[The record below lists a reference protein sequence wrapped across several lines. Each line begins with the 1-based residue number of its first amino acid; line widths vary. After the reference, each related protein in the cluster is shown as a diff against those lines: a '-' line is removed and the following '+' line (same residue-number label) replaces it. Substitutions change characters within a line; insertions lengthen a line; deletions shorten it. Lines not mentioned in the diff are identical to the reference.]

1 LNAPLSEAAGDKMA
15 SAGMTIANISGQDI
29 NDITIMSDHGARIN
43 STIDHDRQPLI
54 MDPVVTQMVEKNR
67 PKTGFKSSK
76 LSNHFDANILGYIF
90 EKTNFNKENKTN
102 LCKFGEFKLLNM
114 NHNRQLLLGG
124 GQSAPGNAGKY
135 LSH

>member
-1 LNAPLSEAAGDKMA
+1 M
-15 SAGMTIANISGQDI
+15 
-29 NDITIMSDHGARIN
+29 
-43 STIDHDRQPLI
+43 
-54 MDPVVTQMVEKNR
+54 
-67 PKTGFKSSK
+67 K

-90 EKTNFNKENKTN
+90 EKSDFKGANRSN
-102 LCKFGEFKLLNM
+102 LCKFGEFKLLST

>member
-67 PKTGFKSSK
+67 P
-76 LSNHFDANILGYIF
+76 
-90 EKTNFNKENKTN
+90 
-102 LCKFGEFKLLNM
+102 
-114 NHNRQLLLGG
+114 
-124 GQSAPGNAGKY
+124 
-135 LSH
+135 